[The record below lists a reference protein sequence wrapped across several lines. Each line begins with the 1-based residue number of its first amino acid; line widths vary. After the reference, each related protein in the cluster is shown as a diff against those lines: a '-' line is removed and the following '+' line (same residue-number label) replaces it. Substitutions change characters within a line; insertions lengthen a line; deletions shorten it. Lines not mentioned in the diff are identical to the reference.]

1 MKTQQIIIGSDH
13 AGFATKEYLKSKL
26 AGKDVLIEDIGGHDP
41 KAHDDYPDFAVK
53 LSKIVAKN
61 KKTVGILICG
71 TGTGMVMAAN
81 KNRGIRAALIY
92 DTYTAKMSRKDN
104 DANVACLRGRG
115 FSKEKAL
122 SIVKIFLKT
131 PFSRIK
137 RHERR
142 IKKVGRIIKNA

>member
-1 MKTQQIIIGSDH
+1 MKTIIIGSDH
-13 AGFATKEYLKSKL
+13 AGYKTKEYLKSKL
-26 AGKDVLIEDIGGHDP
+26 AGKDVIIEDVGGFDP
-41 KAHDDYPDFAVK
+41 KKSDDFPDFAHKV
-53 LSKIVAKN
+53 SHIVSKN

-81 KNRGIRAALIY
+81 KHKGIRGALIY
-92 DTYTAKMSRKDN
+92 DNYTAKMARHDN

-122 SIVKIFLKT
+122 SLVKLFLKT
-131 PFSRIK
+131 PFSKIK

-142 IKKVGRIIKNA
+142 IKKVSRIIKNAR